1 MKLESRSGH
10 CQFSIPISIHSPLA
24 PAIIEMLVTKFEK
37 AYDISFK
44 SCPRSYQLRLKN
56 NDLDLDQK
64 N

>member
-1 MKLESRSGH
+1 VVIASFQI
-10 CQFSIPISIHSPLA
+10 QFLYIPPLA
-24 PAIIEMLVTKFEK
+24 PAIIEVLVTKFEK